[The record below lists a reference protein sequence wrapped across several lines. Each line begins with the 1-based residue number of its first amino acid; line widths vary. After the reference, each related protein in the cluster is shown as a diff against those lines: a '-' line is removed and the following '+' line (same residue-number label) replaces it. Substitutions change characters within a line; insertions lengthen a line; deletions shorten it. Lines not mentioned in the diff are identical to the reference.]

1 MRALLLPFS
10 ARFIVYTSALLIT
23 TALLTEYVEG
33 YHAFFI
39 WIPLILFGVLTL
51 IGTIDL
57 FQTRHAVLRNYP
69 LTAHIRFI
77 LEEIRP
83 EIRQYFLE
91 SEKDGT
97 PFSRDKRA
105 IVYQRAKR
113 ALDKRPFGTQYDV
126 YASGF
131 EWLNH
136 SIAPKPVT
144 KQQFRID
151 IGGPGC
157 SKPYSASIFNIS
169 AMSFGALSANA
180 IRALNTGAKR
190 GNFAHDTGEGGY
202 SAYHRENG
210 GDIIWEI
217 GSGYFSCRNEDGTF
231 CAEKFEAAAKSD
243 QIKMVELKL
252 SQGAKPGH
260 GGVLPGAKVSPEIA
274 AARGVPVGVDCVS
287 PSRHSAFS
295 TPIELMQF
303 IATMRRLSG
312 GKPAG
317 FKLCI
322 GHPWEFL
329 AICKAMLETDIY
341 PDFIVIDGKEG
352 GTGAAP
358 LEFSDHLGMPLREGL
373 NFVHN
378 ALIGINARDRIKL
391 GASGKIISAFDIA
404 RVMALGAD
412 WSNSARGFM
421 FALGCIQSQS
431 CHTDRCPTGVST
443 QDRVRQRA
451 LVVPDKTE
459 RVYNFHR
466 ATVEALAELVAAAG
480 LEHPTDFTPAH
491 FSRRISPNDV
501 KTFAELYPSL
511 RPGELLAGTSD
522 KRFEAAWALASAK
535 DFRAQPRAA

>member
-1 MRALLLPFS
+1 MHALLLPLQP
-10 ARFIVYTSALLIT
+10 RFIIYTLVVLIAAALGLEFFLGFRSLLID
-23 TALLTEYVEG
+23 
-33 YHAFFI
+33 
-39 WIPLILFGVLTL
+39 IPLVVFIALAVVGTVDVL
-51 IGTIDL
+51 
-57 FQTRHAVLRNYP
+57 QKRHAVLRNYP
-69 LTAHIRFI
+69 LSAHIRFM

-113 ALDKRPFGTQYDV
+113 ALDKRPFGTQNDV

-131 EWLNH
+131 EWLDH
-136 SIAPKPVT
+136 SIAPKPAA
-144 KQQFRID
+144 KEPFRILV
-151 IGGPGC
+151 GGPDC
-157 SKPYSASIFNIS
+157 DKPYSASIFNIS
-169 AMSFGALSANA
+169 AMSFGALSKNA
-180 IRALNTGAKR
+180 ILALNGGAKK

-202 SAYHRENG
+202 SPYHRESG

-217 GSGYFSCRNEDGTF
+217 GSGYFSCRNGDGTF
-231 CAEKFEAAAKSD
+231 CADKFAANAAQD
-243 QIKMVELKL
+243 QVKMVELKL

-260 GGVLPGAKVSPEIA
+260 GGVLPGAKVSAEIA
-274 AARGVPVGVDCVS
+274 VTRGVPVGIDCIS

-295 TPIELMQF
+295 SPIEMMQF

-329 AICKAMLETDIY
+329 ALCKAMLKTKIY
-341 PDFIVIDGKEG
+341 PDFIVVDGKEG

-358 LEFSDHLGMPLREGL
+358 LEFTDHLGMPLREGL

-378 ALIGINARDRIKL
+378 ALVGINARSRIKL
-391 GASGKIISAFDIA
+391 GAGGKIISAFDIA

-412 WSNSARGFM
+412 WCNSARGFM
-421 FALGCIQSQS
+421 FALGCIQSLS

-443 QDRVRQRA
+443 QDPARQRA
-451 LVVPDKTE
+451 LVVPDKAE

-466 ATVEALAELVAAAG
+466 ATVESLAELVGATG
-480 LEHPTDFTPAH
+480 LDHPSQFALVH
-491 FSRRISPNDV
+491 FSRRVSQHEV
-501 KTFAELYPSL
+501 KSFAELYPPL
-511 RPGELLAGTSD
+511 KPGELLSGTAD
-522 KRFEAAWALASAK
+522 RRYATAWDMASSEE
-535 DFRAQPRAA
+535 FRALPRAA

>member
-1 MRALLLPFS
+1 MDTLLLPLN
-10 ARFIVYTSALLIT
+10 ARFIVYTFVLLIT
-23 TALLTEYVEG
+23 AFLLFELLSGNSSFYIV
-33 YHAFFI
+33 
-39 WIPLILFGVLTL
+39 IPLLLFAALAVLGTTDL
-51 IGTIDL
+51 I
-57 FQTRHAVLRNYP
+57 QTRHAVLRNYP
-69 LTAHIRFI
+69 LLAHIRFI

-105 IVYQRAKR
+105 LVYQRAKR
-113 ALDKRPFGTQYDV
+113 ALDKRPFGTQNDV

-131 EWLNH
+131 EWLDH
-136 SIAPKPVT
+136 SIAPKLPA
-144 KQQFRID
+144 KEPFRIG
-151 IGGPGC
+151 IGGPDC
-157 SKPYSASIFNIS
+157 SKPYSASILNIS
-169 AMSFGALSANA
+169 AMSFGALSSNA
-180 IRALNTGAKR
+180 IRALNTGAKK

-202 SAYHRENG
+202 SPYHRENG
-210 GDIIWEI
+210 GDLIWEI
-217 GSGYFSCRNEDGTF
+217 GSGYFSCRNSDGTF
-231 CAEKFEAAAKSD
+231 SAEKFEAAAQSD
-243 QIKMVELKL
+243 QVKMVELKL

-260 GGVLPGAKVSPEIA
+260 GGVLPGAKVSAEIA
-274 AARGVPVGVDCVS
+274 ATRGVPVGVDCIS

-295 TPIELMQF
+295 TPIEMMQF
-303 IATMRRLSG
+303 IAMMRRLSG
-312 GKPAG
+312 GKPTG

-329 AICKAMLETDIY
+329 AVCKAMVKTEIY

-358 LEFSDHLGMPLREGL
+358 LEFTDHLGMPLREGL

-378 ALIGINARDRIKL
+378 ALIGINARNRIKL

-412 WSNSARGFM
+412 WCNSARGFM

-451 LVVPDKTE
+451 LVVPDKAE
-459 RVYNFHR
+459 RVFNFHR
-466 ATVEALAELVAAAG
+466 ATLDALAELVAAAG
-480 LEHPTDFTPAH
+480 LDHPAEFAPAH
-491 FSRRISPNDV
+491 FSRRVSPHEV
-501 KTFAELYPSL
+501 KSFAELYPPL
-511 RPGELLAGTSD
+511 EPGELLAGTGD
-522 KRFEAAWALASAK
+522 KRFEIAWTMASATE
-535 DFRAQPRAA
+535 FRAMPRAA

>member
-1 MRALLLPFS
+1 MHTLILPLQ
-10 ARFIVYTSALLIT
+10 ARFIVFTLVVLIAAALGLEFFYGFRSLLI
-23 TALLTEYVEG
+23 E
-33 YHAFFI
+33 
-39 WIPLILFGVLTL
+39 IPLVVFISLAVV
-51 IGTIDL
+51 GTIDV

-105 IVYQRAKR
+105 LVYQRAKQ
-113 ALDKRPFGTQYDV
+113 ALDKRPFGTHNDV

-131 EWLNH
+131 EWLDH
-136 SIAPKPVT
+136 SIAPKPVV
-144 KQQFRID
+144 KEPFRIG
-151 IGGPGC
+151 IGGPDC
-157 SKPYSASIFNIS
+157 KQPYSASIFNIS
-169 AMSFGALSANA
+169 AMSFGALSRNA
-180 IRALNTGAKR
+180 ILALNGGARK
-190 GNFAHDTGEGGY
+190 GDFAHDTGEGGY
-202 SAYHRENG
+202 SPYHRENG

-231 CAEKFEAAAKSD
+231 CAEKFAANATAD
-243 QIKMVELKL
+243 QVKMVELKL

-274 AARGVPVGVDCVS
+274 AARGVPVGVDCIS
-287 PSRHSAFS
+287 PARHSAFS
-295 TPIELMQF
+295 TPIEMMQF
-303 IATMRRLSG
+303 IAKMRELSG

-329 AICKAMLETDIY
+329 AICKAMLETEIY

-358 LEFSDHLGMPLREGL
+358 LEFADHIGVPLREGL

-412 WSNSARGFM
+412 WCNSARGFM

-443 QDRVRQRA
+443 QDRGRQRA
-451 LVVPDKTE
+451 LVVPDKAE
-459 RVYNFHR
+459 RVYNFQR
-466 ATVEALAELVAAAG
+466 ATIESLAELVAAAG
-480 LEHPTDFTPAH
+480 LNHPGEFAPVH
-491 FSRRISPNDV
+491 FSRRVSAHEV
-501 KTFAELYPSL
+501 KSFAELYPSL
-511 RPGELLAGTSD
+511 EPGELIAGSGD
-522 KRFEAAWALASAK
+522 RRFEIPWAMASAK
-535 DFRAQPRAA
+535 EFRALPRAA

>member
-1 MRALLLPFS
+1 MKGLLLPLQP
-10 ARFIVYTSALLIT
+10 RFIIYTLVVLAAVALGLEFFFGFRSLLID
-23 TALLTEYVEG
+23 
-33 YHAFFI
+33 
-39 WIPLILFGVLTL
+39 IPLVVFISLAVV
-51 IGTIDL
+51 GTVDV
-57 FQTRHAVLRNYP
+57 FQKRHAVLRNYP
-69 LTAHIRFI
+69 LSAHIRFI

-113 ALDKRPFGTQYDV
+113 ALDKRPFGTQNDV
-126 YASGF
+126 YAAGF
-131 EWLNH
+131 EWLDH
-136 SIAPKPVT
+136 SMAPRPVV
-144 KQQFRID
+144 KEPFRIV
-151 IGGPGC
+151 IGGPDC
-157 SKPYSASIFNIS
+157 EKPYSASILNIS
-169 AMSFGALSANA
+169 AMSFGALSKNA
-180 IRALNTGAKR
+180 ILALNSGAKK

-202 SAYHRENG
+202 SPYHRENG

-217 GSGYFSCRNEDGTF
+217 GSGYFSCRNADGTF
-231 CAEKFEAAAKSD
+231 CADKFAANAAQD

-260 GGVLPGAKVSPEIA
+260 GGVLPGAKVSAEIA
-274 AARGVPVGVDCVS
+274 ATRGVPVGVDCIS
-287 PSRHSAFS
+287 PSWHSAFS
-295 TPIELMQF
+295 SPIEMLQF

-317 FKLCI
+317 FKLCV

-329 AICKAMLETDIY
+329 AICKAMLDTDIY
-341 PDFIVIDGKEG
+341 PDFIVVDGKEG

-358 LEFSDHLGMPLREGL
+358 LEFTDHLGMPLREGL

-378 ALIGINARDRIKL
+378 ALVGINARGRVKL

-412 WSNSARGFM
+412 WCNSARGFM

-443 QDRVRQRA
+443 QDPARQRA
-451 LVVPDKTE
+451 LVVPDKAE
-459 RVYNFHR
+459 RVYNFQR
-466 ATVEALAELVAAAG
+466 ATIEALAELVAAAG
-480 LEHPTDFTPAH
+480 LDHPTQFALAH
-491 FSRRISPNDV
+491 FSRRVSPSEV
-501 KTFAELYPSL
+501 KSFAELYPPL
-511 RPGELLAGTSD
+511 KPGELIAGTAD
-522 KRFEAAWALASAK
+522 RRYASAW
-535 DFRAQPRAA
+535 DMASPGEFRALPRAA